1 MALGVRWSADKHPDW
16 SWISMRLVRFRQGEL
31 PMCREPHAIY
41 SPAVVE
47 NLPPPHPLNGY
58 QESMRFG

>member
-1 MALGVRWSADKHPDW
+1 
-16 SWISMRLVRFRQGEL
+16 MRLVRFRQGEL